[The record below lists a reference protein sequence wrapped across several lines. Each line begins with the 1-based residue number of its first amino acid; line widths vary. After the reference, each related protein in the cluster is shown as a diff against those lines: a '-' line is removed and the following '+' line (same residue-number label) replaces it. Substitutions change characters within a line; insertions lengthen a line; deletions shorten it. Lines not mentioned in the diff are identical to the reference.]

1 MSYSSRLAAL
11 AAERGRPVRIALVG
25 AGQMGRGFAAQ
36 AHRMTG
42 VHVSAV
48 VDVVAE
54 RASEALVG
62 TGQQPVISRDL
73 DEVVRVVESG
83 GAVALDDLSL
93 LTDLPVDV
101 VVEATGVPEIGAQV
115 AVRCLLAG
123 KDIATLNVESD
134 VTIGRLLHDLAQ
146 STGAIYSICRGDEP
160 VECKILVDYAR
171 DLSMEVVMAGKGKN
185 NALDPT
191 ATPASLTEEAK
202 AKGMNPKMLCSF
214 VDGSKAMIEMAALA
228 NTTGLGVSTRGMH
241 GPASTVPTL
250 QDTFAL
256 VEDGGVLEKA
266 GVVDYCTGPVAP
278 GVFVV
283 VRTDDPYV
291 NHELSYLKMG
301 AGPYFALYRPY
312 HLASVEAPLTVAEM
326 VVDRRASLT
335 SEFWTAEVGAVTKA
349 DLAAGSVL
357 EGVGGAHV
365 HGLIEDA
372 GDFAAGNRVPLG
384 VIAGARLVRDVPAG
398 EYLTYDDVELAPDS
412 VIVALRKL
420 QDSTPAGTAP
430 GEADLVAALGG
441 VPA

>member
-11 AAERGRPVRIALVG
+11 EAERGRPTRIALVG

-42 VHVSAV
+42 VHVSVV

-73 DEVVRVVESG
+73 DEVVRVIEAG

-134 VTIGRLLHDLAQ
+134 VTIGRLLHDLAEKQ
-146 STGAIYSICRGDEP
+146 GAIYSICRGDEP

-185 NALDPT
+185 NPLNPT
-191 ATPASLTEEAK
+191 ATPASLTEEAQR
-202 AKGMNPKMLCSF
+202 KGMNPKMLCSF

-228 NTTGLGVSTRGMH
+228 NTTGLGVSKRGMH

-291 NHELSYLKMG
+291 NHELSYLQLGK
-301 AGPYFALYRPY
+301 GPYFALYRPY

-335 SEFWTAEVGAVTKA
+335 SEFWTAEVGAVTKS
-349 DLAAGSVL
+349 DLSAGAVL
-357 EGVGGAHV
+357 EGVGGQHV
-365 HGLIEDA
+365 HGMIEDA

-384 VIAGARLVRDVPAG
+384 VVANARLVRDVPAG
-398 EYLTYDDVELAPDS
+398 TYLTYDDVELAPDS

-420 QDSTPAGTAP
+420 QDATPAGSVPA
-430 GEADLVAALGG
+430 EADLVAALGG

>member
-1 MSYSSRLAAL
+1 MSFTPRLAAL

-36 AHRMTG
+36 ANRMAG
-42 VHVSAV
+42 VHVCVV
-48 VDVVAE
+48 VDVVAD
-54 RASEALVG
+54 RAVDALRG
-62 TGQQPVISRDL
+62 TGQSPVVSADPDDIR
-73 DEVVRVVESG
+73 RVIDDG
-83 GAVALDDLSL
+83 GAVALDDLAL

-123 KDIATLNVESD
+123 RDIATLNVESD
-134 VTIGRLLHDLAQ
+134 VTIGRLLHDLAAA
-146 STGAIYSICRGDEP
+146 SGAVYSVCRGDEP

-171 DLSMEVVMAGKGKN
+171 DLSMEVVCAGKGKN
-185 NALDPT
+185 NPLDQS
-191 ATPASLTEEAK
+191 ATPESLAAQAA

-250 QDTFAL
+250 HETFAL
-256 VEDGGVLEKA
+256 VEDGGVLERP

-291 NHELSYLKMG
+291 NHELTYLQMG
-301 AGPYFALYRPY
+301 SGPYFALYRPY

-326 VVDRRASLT
+326 VLDRRASLT
-335 SEFWTAEVGAVTKA
+335 AEHWTAEVGGVTKS
-349 DLAAGSVL
+349 DLPAGTVL
-357 EGVGGAHV
+357 EGIGGAHV
-365 HGLIEDA
+365 HGLIDA
-372 GDFAAGNRVPLG
+372 AEDFARDERVPLG
-384 VIAGARLVRDVPAG
+384 VLAGARLLRDVPAG
-398 EYLTYDDVELAPDS
+398 TYLTHDDVELDES
-412 VIVALRKL
+412 STIVALRRL
-420 QDSTPAGTAP
+420 QERHPAGSLPSET
-430 GEADLVAALGG
+430 DLVAALGA

>member
-134 VTIGRLLHDLAQ
+134 VTIGRLLHDLAESQ
-146 STGAIYSICRGDEP
+146 GAIYSICRGDEP

-185 NALDPT
+185 NPLNPT
-191 ATPASLTEEAK
+191 ATPASLTEEAQR
-202 AKGMNPKMLCSF
+202 KGMNPKMLCSF

-228 NTTGLGVSTRGMH
+228 NTTGLGVSKRGMH

-291 NHELSYLKMG
+291 NHELSYLQMG
-301 AGPYFALYRPY
+301 KGPYFALYRPY

-335 SEFWTAEVGAVTKA
+335 SEFWTAEVGAVTKS
-349 DLAAGSVL
+349 DLSAGDVL
-357 EGVGGAHV
+357 EGVGGQHV
-365 HGLIEDA
+365 HGMIEDA

-384 VIAGARLVRDVPAG
+384 VIANARLVRDVPAG
-398 EYLTYDDVELAPDS
+398 TYLTYDDVELASDS

-420 QDSTPAGTAP
+420 QDATPAGSVPA
-430 GEADLVAALGG
+430 EADLVAALGG